1 MRWFE
6 PVLKPTTIRTVL
18 YIAFGQGWQI
28 KELYVKNTFHL
39 RHSFSWMKCA
49 RETGIPRL
57 YGLTSSFYI
66 KTLTRASTESQSNW
80 GEMSVS
86 FARRFRCFRVKIEDL
101 QTAELAYIRCQT
113 WRVLFEMR
121 NHLYLTRLKQCPKT
135 PMSFLVGPIQ
145 PAISVFLNW
154 ESKKMILFFPFQ

>member
-1 MRWFE
+1 
-6 PVLKPTTIRTVL
+6 
-18 YIAFGQGWQI
+18 
-28 KELYVKNTFHL
+28 
-39 RHSFSWMKCA
+39 MKCA

-121 NHLYLTRLKQCPKT
+121 NHQSPLLLGR
-135 PMSFLVGPIQ
+135 
-145 PAISVFLNW
+145 
-154 ESKKMILFFPFQ
+154 ILFPYGDSLESLKLQSVRSGGLSLSSLTFRVVLVWERSTGRAPWMNKKWTAEGINDSYSTELKLATCRLHTGGW